1 VVGAST
7 LAECTASANQQLS
20 AMTSTDAAAFTQGLD
35 QCLATSDCPSF
46 STCLSTLVH
55 STYATAVCNRLQTCG
70 DLSVVG
76 ASTLAE
82 CTANANQQLNA
93 MTSTD
98 AAAFTQGLDQC
109 LATSDCPS
117 FSTCLSTLVQSI
129 YATAVCNQL
138 QSCGALS
145 LLSSSGTLAS
155 CETDANRL
163 LNAMSS
169 SAQIAADQV
178 IGQCAALSD
187 CTAFLSCIGALVGQG
202 TGTSVQSTT
211 TATAICDKLQSC
223 GSLATLG
230 ATTTVDT
237 CVALAGR
244 ALSAIPSTL
253 QAFAD
258 AAINV
263 CLAMSDC
270 TSFGT
275 CVSNL
280 TTLGT
285 TALGGH

>member
-1 VVGAST
+1 MKRN
-7 LAECTASANQQLS
+7 LWTA
-20 AMTSTDAAAFTQGLD
+20 
-35 QCLATSDCPSF
+35 ATSGLLAMC
-46 STCLSTLVH
+46 
-55 STYATAVCNRLQTCG
+55 ATSCGGGGSSAAKNYPADICNRLQTCD

-82 CTANANQQLNA
+82 CTAGANQQLSA

-129 YATAVCNQL
+129 YATAVCNQF

-145 LLSSSGTLAS
+145 LLGNSATLAS
-155 CETDANRL
+155 CETYANQL

-169 SAQIAADQV
+169 SAQVAADQV
-178 IGQCAALSD
+178 IAQCAAHSD
-187 CTAFLSCIGALVGQG
+187 CTAFMGCIGTLVGQG
-202 TGTSVQSTT
+202 TGTSVQATAS
-211 TATAICDKLQSC
+211 ATAICDKLQSC

-230 ATTTVDT
+230 ATTTAAT
-237 CVALAGR
+237 CVAIAGQ
-244 ALSAIPSTL
+244 ALGVIPSTL
-253 QAFAD
+253 QAAAD
-258 AAINV
+258 AVIGLCMAT
-263 CLAMSDC
+263 SDC

>member
-1 VVGAST
+1 MCATSCGGGGSSAAKNSVADTCNRLQTCGDLAAVGAST

-20 AMTSTDAAAFTQGLD
+20 AMTSTDVVAFTQGLD
-35 QCLATSDCPSF
+35 QCLAK
-46 STCLSTLVH
+46 
-55 STYATAVCNRLQTCG
+55 
-70 DLSVVG
+70 
-76 ASTLAE
+76 
-82 CTANANQQLNA
+82 
-93 MTSTD
+93 
-98 AAAFTQGLDQC
+98 
-109 LATSDCPS
+109 SDCPS

-138 QSCGALS
+138 QSCGALL
-145 LLSSSGTLAS
+145 LLSSSATLAS
-155 CETDANRL
+155 CETYANQL

-169 SAQIAADQV
+169 SAQVAADQA

-187 CTAFLSCIGALVGQG
+187 CTAFMGCIRTLVGQG
-202 TGTSVQSTT
+202 TGTSAQATT

-230 ATTTVDT
+230 ATTTADT
-237 CVALAGR
+237 CVAIAGQ
-244 ALSAIPSTL
+244 ALSVIPSTL
-253 QAFAD
+253 QAVAD
-258 AAINV
+258 AAISG
-263 CLAMSDC
+263 CLATSDC

>member
-1 VVGAST
+1 MRRGLWTVAST
-7 LAECTASANQQLS
+7 GLLAICI
-20 AMTSTDAAAFTQGLD
+20 
-35 QCLATSDCPSF
+35 
-46 STCLSTLVH
+46 STCGGAGRS
-55 STYATAVCNRLQTCG
+55 SAAKNYPADICNRLQTCG

-82 CTANANQQLNA
+82 CTASANQQLSA

>member
-1 VVGAST
+1 MRRTLWTVAYTGLLAVCITSCGGRGSSGAKNYP
-7 LAECTASANQQLS
+7 A
-20 AMTSTDAAAFTQGLD
+20 D
-35 QCLATSDCPSF
+35 
-46 STCLSTLVH
+46 
-55 STYATAVCNRLQTCG
+55 VCNRLQTCG

-82 CTANANQQLNA
+82 CTASANQQLNA
-93 MTSTD
+93 VPSPD

-109 LATSDCPS
+109 LATPDCPS

-129 YATAVCNQL
+129 YATAVCNQF
-138 QSCGALS
+138 QSCGTLS
-145 LLSSSGTLAS
+145 LLSSSATLAS
-155 CETDANRL
+155 CETYANQL

-169 SAQIAADQV
+169 SAQVAADQM
-178 IGQCAALSD
+178 IGQCAARSD
-187 CTAFLSCIGALVGQG
+187 CTAFLSCISSLVGQEA
-202 TGTSVQSTT
+202 GTSVQSTT
-211 TATAICDKLQSC
+211 TATAICTKLQSC

-230 ATTTVDT
+230 ATTTADT
-237 CVALAGR
+237 CVALAGL

-253 QAFAD
+253 QAVAD
-258 AAINV
+258 AATSA

-280 TTLGT
+280 MTLGT